1 MEVKHGENNWL
12 TLPKLL
18 RAGVQRNFPIIP
30 VSPHWSCYWQILFLL
45 SFRSSAVFL
54 LLRVEASVL
63 RSKTNDRFIFL
74 VRCVRFLDSFAL
86 SCSSEDIFQFLP
98 RQDRT
103 HSQLATGSISVSFY
117 SEQARCTWIF
127 FCPWETKQI
136 LNLSQISHRP
146 KGNTAERPF
155 VMIPTII
162 SLRCIRTKLV

>member
-1 MEVKHGENNWL
+1 MTYSAKVAPRRCPKEFSNN
-12 TLPKLL
+12 
-18 RAGVQRNFPIIP
+18 
-30 VSPHWSCYWQILFLL
+30 
-45 SFRSSAVFL
+45 SSISALEL
-54 LLRVEASVL
+54 LLANSISFILPQFCSVLVIAGRSTLEASVL

-74 VRCVRFLDSFAL
+74 VRCVWFLDSFAL
-86 SCSSEDIFQFLP
+86 SRSSEDIFQFLP

-117 SEQARCTWIF
+117 SEQARCTWIC